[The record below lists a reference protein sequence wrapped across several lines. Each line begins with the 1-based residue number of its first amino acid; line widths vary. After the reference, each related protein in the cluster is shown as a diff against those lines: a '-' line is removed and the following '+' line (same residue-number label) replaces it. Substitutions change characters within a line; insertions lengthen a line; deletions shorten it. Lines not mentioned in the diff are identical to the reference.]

1 MTLCRLRQK
10 LFLLIHVKE
19 NILGFFKMGQTPCFK
34 SGTSF
39 KIGVILKRSLSQSK
53 ISTTVGSS
61 ATVSLVET
69 RVGGWRCLFEPY
81 QIFTETLSSTGP
93 MVRL

>member
-10 LFLLIHVKE
+10 LFLFIHVKE

-34 SGTSF
+34 SSTSF